1 LAGPARAG
9 VVAAVVPPAARAHVR
24 HASARRA
31 PGDRAPRRI
40 AGGTQADGE
49 EILVLIELQR
59 GGVRNDDQLTDDCV
73 LPGGGH
79 RNLAADDHGG
89 SDSRGGANHGQVF
102 EPRQPSGQL
111 EGERHRQPPGIRT
124 QAGPSTLD
132 PSGRSLAARQ
142 AWRRVSAIAPWLCVA
157 VFRRVCSEQRA
168 LEEAPRRSALPLPRN
183 YPDGPKSA
191 VTRITGRAAT
201 LSVAR
206 TTHLSPDYHPH
217 PVAPQFAQH
226 PSLPA

>member
-1 LAGPARAG
+1 MHGP
-9 VVAAVVPPAARAHVR
+9 PTSTHV
-24 HASARRA
+24 
-31 PGDRAPRRI
+31 
-40 AGGTQADGE
+40 
-49 EILVLIELQR
+49 
-59 GGVRNDDQLTDDCV
+59 
-73 LPGGGH
+73 
-79 RNLAADDHGG
+79 
-89 SDSRGGANHGQVF
+89 
-102 EPRQPSGQL
+102 
-111 EGERHRQPPGIRT
+111 
-124 QAGPSTLD
+124 D
-132 PSGRSLAARQ
+132 PLAARQ

-226 PSLPA
+226 PGLHASGDLHHAINLRFIQHLRVAVQRREELPIPHGHADTRDRTERLGGGAEHGAQPIHAVRSRNAERGTRNSRGQHGMGILLSNTYEKRLGIGQQIGLVERVDHPFALDISIAVPRSALRVPH